1 MTSNSQVAFKIKYV
15 YVDLLQNYA
24 SIKPKSHKIVKG
36 KILAPLAKATP
47 NPENIVGLNVA

>member
-15 YVDLLQNYA
+15 YVDSLQNYA

-47 NPENIVGLNVA
+47 SPENIVGLNVA